1 MGSSDNADVGKSLD
15 AIIADRRKEQAKTLS
30 GRTANES
37 GARNTRFREKK
48 AAIADRSVATGRA
61 KRAAAARARRGLALD
76 KKPSAL
82 EVEKEVYRQSR
93 KTAASKKA
101 SENKATKGR
110 LPPNSSLREKKGKKK
125 TNDQPGA
132 IVGKKIQAKQID
144 AAIKGMEL
152 AGCPVPKGFELH
164 MQLKPVSTNEKRK
177 GKESNA
183 NNKSTNNKAGSQKI
197 GGRRKIG
204 GRGRGRN
211 N

>member
-1 MGSSDNADVGKSLD
+1 M
-15 AIIADRRKEQAKTLS
+15 
-30 GRTANES
+30 
-37 GARNTRFREKK
+37 
-48 AAIADRSVATGRA
+48 ATGRA

-110 LPPNSSLREKKGKKK
+110 LPPNSLLREKKGKKK

-132 IVGKKIQAKQID
+132 IDGKKIQAKQID

-183 NNKSTNNKAGSQKI
+183 NNKNTNNKAGSQKI
-197 GGRRKIG
+197 GGRPKIG
-204 GRGRGRN
+204 GRGRGRGRN
-211 N
+211 NWVIVATQSILVSVQFWNLTLFIHCSMLTWWIIVESPKRLMERQVDEFWIF